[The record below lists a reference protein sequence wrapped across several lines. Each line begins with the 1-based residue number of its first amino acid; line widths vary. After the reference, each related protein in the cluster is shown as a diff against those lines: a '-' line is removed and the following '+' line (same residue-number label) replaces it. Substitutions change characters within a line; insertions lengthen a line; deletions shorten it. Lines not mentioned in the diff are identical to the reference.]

1 MQPNERNLRVHDG
14 RMYGGTAVLPEK
26 GTQAFARKR
35 ILITGAGGWIGSAL
49 AQAFCAAPM
58 EALPQHLVLLDSA
71 ESHLYAIDSTL
82 QTAQP
87 NVARTAIL
95 GSVADTALLGELF
108 TAHAPQIVFHT
119 AACKHVPLLES
130 NPLAA
135 LGNNALGTRTALE
148 AAQCY
153 ATTEQFLL
161 LSTDKA
167 AHPCGIMGASKRIAE
182 LIVLAN
188 THPTLQTKVAR
199 LVNVY
204 GAPGSVVPLFLHQ
217 IAHGG
222 PLTVT
227 HPEAERYFMDLPQAV
242 ALLLAIA
249 NPGVDSG
256 LYLPHIATPTKI
268 LDLARRL
275 LAEMNA
281 PATVKIQYAGLRPG
295 EKLTESLLAP
305 QEAFDPNSAATD
317 LFLRVQS
324 PRPSIEKL
332 SADLNALA
340 EAVAQRNLPAALA
353 CVRRM
358 VPEFA
363 PAHRGADACAVD
375 AAGLAPA
382 EARR

>member
-1 MQPNERNLRVHDG
+1 MSQAEREF
-14 RMYGGTAVLPEK
+14 VLYRTP
-26 GTQAFARKR
+26 ARGPWQRNASPTDKR

-49 AQAFCAAPM
+49 ALALCAGPR
-58 EALPQHLVLLDSA
+58 ETLPQHLVLLDAA
-71 ESHLYAIDSTL
+71 ESYLYAIDSAL

-87 NVARTAIL
+87 GMARTAIL
-95 GSVADTALLGELF
+95 GSVTDAALLDELF
-108 TAHAPQIVFHT
+108 ATHAPQIIFHT

-135 LGNNALGTRTALE
+135 LGNNALGTRTMLE
-148 AAQCY
+148 AAQRH

-182 LIVLAN
+182 QIVLAN
-188 THPTLQTKVAR
+188 THPALQTKVAR

-204 GAPGSVVPLFLHQ
+204 GAPGSVVPLFLQQ

-222 PLTVT
+222 PLTIT
-227 HPEAERYFMDLPQAV
+227 HPEAERYFIDLPQAV
-242 ALLLAIA
+242 ALLRAIA
-249 NPGVDSG
+249 NPGVGSG
-256 LYLPHIATPTKI
+256 LYLPRIAAPTKI
-268 LDLARRL
+268 LDLAHRL

-281 PATVKIQYAGLRPG
+281 PATVNIQYTGLRPG

-305 QEAFDPNSAATD
+305 QETFDPNPADSD
-317 LFLRVQS
+317 HFLRVQT
-324 PRPSIEKL
+324 PRPSIENL
-332 SADLNALA
+332 SASLHALA

-358 VPEFA
+358 VPEYA
-363 PAHRGADACAVD
+363 PGHQEADACAVD
-375 AAGLAPA
+375 ADELAPA
-382 EARR
+382 ETHR